1 MLKVLAISEQEL
13 ARGFALAGIETW
25 TVSDAKQA
33 SQALSKIISDGQ
45 YGIVIMD
52 EKLSSE
58 LDKQVTAALSKS
70 NNPLLV
76 SIPAELRWRDT
87 ERLPQD
93 DYVARLIRRAVGY
106 QLNIKL

>member
-1 MLKVLAISEQEL
+1 LLKVLAISEKEL
-13 ARGFALAGIETW
+13 AKGFSLAGIETL

-33 SQALSKIISDGQ
+33 SEALVNIISGGK

-52 EKLSSE
+52 EKLSSG
-58 LDKQVTAALSKS
+58 LDKQVKTALSS
-70 NNPLLV
+70 GDGPILV
-76 SIPAELRWRDT
+76 SIDGELRWRDT

-93 DYVARLIRRAVGY
+93 DYVARLIRRAIGY

>member
-1 MLKVLAISEQEL
+1 MKVLAISEKEL
-13 ARGFALAGIETW
+13 AKGFSLAGIETL

-33 SQALSKIISDGQ
+33 SEALVNIISGGK

-52 EKLSSE
+52 EKLSSG
-58 LDKQVTAALSKS
+58 LDKQVKTALSRS
-70 NNPLLV
+70 NGPMLV
-76 SIPAELRWRDT
+76 SIDGELRWRDT
-87 ERLPQD
+87 EKLPCD

>member
-1 MLKVLAISEQEL
+1 MKVLAISEKEL
-13 ARGFALAGIETW
+13 AKGFALAGLETW
-25 TVSDAKQA
+25 RVSDAKEA
-33 SQALSKIISDGQ
+33 SQALAKVISGGE

-58 LDKQVTAALSKS
+58 IDKQVKTALSRGQG
-70 NNPLLV
+70 PMLV

-87 ERLPQD
+87 ERLPHD
-93 DYVARLIRRAVGY
+93 DCVARLIRRAVGY

>member
-1 MLKVLAISEQEL
+1 MKVLAISEKEL

-25 TVSDAKQA
+25 IVSDARQA
-33 SQALSKIISDGQ
+33 SEAVAETISSGE

-52 EKLSSE
+52 EKLSSG
-58 LDKQVTAALSKS
+58 LDKQVRAALSRG
-70 NNPLLV
+70 NGPMLV
-76 SIPAELRWRDT
+76 SIPAELRWCDT
-87 ERLPQD
+87 EKLPHD

>member
-1 MLKVLAISEQEL
+1 LKVLAISEKEL
-13 ARGFALAGIETW
+13 ARGFALAGLETW

-33 SQALSKIISDGQ
+33 SMALEKIISGGE

-58 LDKQVTAALSKS
+58 LDKKVIMALSRS
-70 NNPLLV
+70 NEPMLV

-87 ERLPQD
+87 ERLPHD
-93 DYVARLIRRAVGY
+93 DYLARLIRRAVGY

>member
-1 MLKVLAISEQEL
+1 MLKVLAISDKEL

-25 TVSDAKQA
+25 AVSDAKQA
-33 SQALSKIISDGQ
+33 SRALEKIISDGR

-52 EKLSSE
+52 EKLSSG
-58 LDKQVTAALSKS
+58 LDKHVTTALSRS
-70 NNPLLV
+70 DRPMLV
-76 SIPAELRWRDT
+76 SIPAELRWHDT
-87 ERLPQD
+87 EKLPHD

>member
-1 MLKVLAISEQEL
+1 LAISEKEL
-13 ARGFALAGIETW
+13 ARGFTLAGLDTL
-25 TVSDAKQA
+25 TVSDAKEA
-33 SQALSKIISDGQ
+33 SRALEKIISDGK

-58 LDKQVTAALSKS
+58 LDKQVKTALSRS
-70 NNPLLV
+70 DGPMLV
-76 SIPAELRWRDT
+76 SIPAELRWHDT
-87 ERLPQD
+87 EKLPHD

>member
-1 MLKVLAISEQEL
+1 MLKVLAISEKEL
-13 ARGFALAGIETW
+13 AKGFSLAGIETL

-33 SQALSKIISDGQ
+33 SDALVNIISGGK

-52 EKLSSE
+52 EKLSSG
-58 LDKQVTAALSKS
+58 LDKQVKTALSS
-70 NNPLLV
+70 GDGPMLV
-76 SIPAELRWRDT
+76 SINGELRWRDT

-93 DYVARLIRRAVGY
+93 DYVARLIRRAIGY

>member
-1 MLKVLAISEQEL
+1 MLKVLAISEEEL
-13 ARGFALAGIETW
+13 ARGFALAGLETC

-33 SQALSKIISDGQ
+33 SQVLLKIISDGE

-52 EKLSSE
+52 EKLSSG
-58 LDKQVTAALSKS
+58 LDRQVKTALARS
-70 NNPLLV
+70 NGPMLV
-76 SIPAELRWRDT
+76 SIQAELRWRDT
-87 ERLPQD
+87 ERLPHD

>member
-1 MLKVLAISEQEL
+1 MKVLAISEADL

-33 SQALSKIISDGQ
+33 SEALAKTISGGE

-52 EKLSSE
+52 EKLSSG
-58 LDKQVTAALSKS
+58 LDKQVVRALARSAG
-70 NNPLLV
+70 PMLV
-76 SIPAELRWRDT
+76 SVPAELRWCDT
-87 ERLPQD
+87 EALPHD

-106 QLNIKL
+106 QLNIRL